1 MSKITIIVPIYNM
14 EKYIK
19 KCIDSLIEQTYK
31 DFEILAISDG
41 SSDDSVNILNN
52 YNDNRLTI
60 VQKENGGYGSVL
72 ELAISIIKT
81 PYFLI
86 CDPDDWLEK
95 NAIEEFY
102 KIISVVD
109 CDLVVGNFYL
119 QTDNSS
125 KKAKSF
131 SKQYEV
137 DEKKINHLID
147 KFAFASWSPHSK
159 LYKTILAK
167 NISFPKKVKFTD
179 EILYLVFLTKCKSLI
194 YLDEYLSNYYFE
206 RAGNSN
212 SELKSYS
219 IRTFKQQL
227 IVYDYIK
234 NQIDF
239 SNKNNYPII
248 ARLFET
254 LINMKNNIKYIDEDK
269 SECYLKINN
278 RMSKYKNINFIKY
291 YRSTNIFKTLVK
303 RIYIFMLWRCVYD

>member
-14 EKYIK
+14 EKYVK

-31 DFEILAISDG
+31 EFEIVAISDG
-41 SSDDSVNILNN
+41 SSDDSVNILNK
-52 YNDNRLTI
+52 YNDKRLTI

-81 PYFLI
+81 PYFII

-119 QTDNSS
+119 QSDNNS
-125 KKAKSF
+125 KKTKSF

-137 DEKKINHLID
+137 DGGKIYYIID

-159 LYKTILAK
+159 LFKTALAK

-179 EILYLVFLTKCKSLI
+179 EILYLVFLSKCKSLI

-206 RAGNSN
+206 RDGNSN
-212 SELKSYS
+212 SELKNYS
-219 IRTFKQQL
+219 LRAFEQQL

-234 NQIDF
+234 EQIDF

-254 LINMKNNIKYIDEDK
+254 LINMKKNIKYIEDNK
-269 SECYLKINN
+269 NECNLKLNN

-291 YRSTNIFKTLVK
+291 YRSTNIIKTLAK
-303 RIYIFMLWRCVYD
+303 RIYIFKLWRCIND